1 MGMMILLMMGLFF
14 LLIVGILVFVI
25 GKGLSQW
32 SYNNSQPVL
41 SAPARVLTKR
51 TRTGGGEHV
60 STSYYVTFEL
70 PNGER
75 RELPVPGSE
84 FGMLVEQD
92 MGTLTFQGTR
102 YKGFQ
107 RGPAPYA
114 IPQR

>member
-1 MGMMILLMMGLFF
+1 MGIVILLIMGLFF
-14 LLIVGILVFVI
+14 LLITGILVFVI
-25 GKGLSQW
+25 GKAVSQW
-32 SYNNSQPVL
+32 SHNNNQPVL

-75 RELPVPGSE
+75 REFGVPGAE
-84 FGMLVEQD
+84 YGMLVEHD
-92 MGTLTFQGTR
+92 GGLLTFQGTR

-107 RGPAPYA
+107 RAQAPAYA
-114 IPQR
+114 QQR